1 MASRGRPRKENPMVA
16 VDLRLPPL
24 LLKRLRILAKSEG
37 REWPELV
44 RTALLI
50 ICAGRRA
57 LRRSRNQTN
66 EPREGPRPPERERG
80 TQSMTAKR
88 QRQDDLSTQDL

>member
-1 MASRGRPRKENPMVA
+1 MVA

-44 RTALLI
+44 RTAL
-50 ICAGRRA
+50 ADY
-57 LRRSRNQTN
+57 LRRTARLAPKPESDERT
-66 EPREGPRPPERERG
+66 PRGA
-80 TQSMTAKR
+80 TAA
-88 QRQDDLSTQDL
+88 